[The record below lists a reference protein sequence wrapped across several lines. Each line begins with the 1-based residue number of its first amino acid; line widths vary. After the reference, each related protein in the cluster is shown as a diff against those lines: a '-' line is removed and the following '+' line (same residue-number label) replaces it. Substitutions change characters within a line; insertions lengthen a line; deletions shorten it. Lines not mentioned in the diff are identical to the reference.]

1 MPTPFYHLV
10 LAQDIL
16 HAETLNVDVRGLL
29 LAERPAFLFGNTA
42 PDVQALSG
50 QPREQTH
57 FFSIHRADHSP
68 PAQQVMFSK
77 YPELAHARA
86 LPVQQAAFVAGY
98 CAHLLLDQ
106 AWITEIFHPVFGSNA
121 RWSDLPERLFL
132 HNVLRAHLDEHEYA
146 RLPVDI
152 QDVLLATCPGFWLPF
167 VQNEYMDRWRYFLAD
182 QCAPGAAPRT
192 VEVFA
197 ERMGRQPE
205 EFETLLRS
213 DNAIQLQILSRM
225 PARALET
232 FRQRGLVSSIALLN
246 DYLVRDTER
255 V

>member
-57 FFSIHRADHSP
+57 FFSIHRSDHSP
-68 PAQQVMFSK
+68 PAQHVMFSK

-167 VQNEYMDRWRYFLAD
+167 VQNEYMHRWRYFLAD